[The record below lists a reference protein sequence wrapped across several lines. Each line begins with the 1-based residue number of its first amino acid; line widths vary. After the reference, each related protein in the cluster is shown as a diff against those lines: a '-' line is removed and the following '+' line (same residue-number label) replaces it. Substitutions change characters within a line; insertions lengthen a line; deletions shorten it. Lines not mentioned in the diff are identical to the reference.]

1 MQKMNKKIFAYKSD
15 LHGRWF
21 WLTDGFD
28 LRSHP
33 FIEQKLFTDVY
44 MPIAD
49 TTGDYVSDWS
59 CFDDLDLEQHQELIK
74 IQKTLFCFE
83 HMQKQLDNSELRHI
97 HLIQMEE

>member
-1 MQKMNKKIFAYKSD
+1 MNKKIFAYKSE

-21 WLTDGFD
+21 WLSDTYE

-33 FIEQKLFTDVY
+33 FIEKSMFASTY

-49 TTGDYVSDWS
+49 TTGDYVADWK
-59 CFDDLDLEQHQELIK
+59 CFFDLDIEQHQELIK

-83 HMQKQLDNSELRHI
+83 HMQKQLDNAELKHI
-97 HLIQMEE
+97 HLIKMEE